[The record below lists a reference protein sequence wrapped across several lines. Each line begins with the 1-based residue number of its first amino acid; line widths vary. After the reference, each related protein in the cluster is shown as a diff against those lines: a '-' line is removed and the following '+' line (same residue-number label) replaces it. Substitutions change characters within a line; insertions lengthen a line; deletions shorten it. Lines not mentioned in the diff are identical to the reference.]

1 MFRYLAPGLVA
12 LGFAPS
18 AHAQSVEL
26 MVFLPATSSNVDDL
40 RKSTSPLGSS
50 SPVDKALRFFLRTTA
65 DPRTTQVHY
74 QLAHS
79 SCPSAPY
86 VPAPWLSA
94 KVERRRRMHHAAI
107 AKAACEFRISPSLLE
122 ALVAQESGYRTL
134 AVSRAGA
141 KGLTQL
147 MPGTADEMGVARP
160 FDPMSNLRGGAR
172 YLRNQL
178 VRFRR
183 FDLAL
188 AAYNAGPERR
198 ALREGRI
205 PDITETKAY
214 VRSVL
219 NNWEKIARHAH
230 HGEIS
235 QRQTLMAG
243 GPSTGRVAVLAA
255 IN

>member
-1 MFRYLAPGLVA
+1 MLRYLALGLAA

-26 MVFLPATSSNVDDL
+26 MVFAPTTSANLDDL
-40 RKSTSPLGSS
+40 RKSRSASSSS
-50 SPVDKALRFFLRTTA
+50 SPVDGSLRFFLRTTA
-65 DPRTTQVHY
+65 DPQTTPAQY
-74 QLAHS
+74 QPASS

-94 KVERRRRMHHAAI
+94 KVERRRQMHFAAI

-122 ALVAQESGYRTL
+122 AVVAQESGYRTL
-134 AVSRAGA
+134 AISRAGA

-147 MPGTADEMGVARP
+147 MPGTADAMGVARP
-160 FDPMSNLRGGAR
+160 FEPMSNLRGGAR

-183 FDLAL
+183 IDLAL

-205 PDITETKAY
+205 PEISETKAY

-219 NNWEKIARHAH
+219 NTWERIATHALH
-230 HGEIS
+230 EEIS
-235 QRQTLMAG
+235 ERQALMPG
-243 GPSTGRVAVLAA
+243 SRSTGNVAVLATFR
-255 IN
+255 